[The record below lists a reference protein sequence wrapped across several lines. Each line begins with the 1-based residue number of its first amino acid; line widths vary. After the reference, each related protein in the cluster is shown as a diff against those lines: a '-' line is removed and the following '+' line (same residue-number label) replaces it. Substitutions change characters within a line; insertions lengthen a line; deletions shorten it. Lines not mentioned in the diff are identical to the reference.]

1 LFHDL
6 SALSGEVEVNVAVR
20 ANTGTGTECDI
31 TIGLPGQPPLAKFNR
46 LCHRRIALPQGWKP
60 LVVSAGTAFL
70 TEEMTSVTEELPQ
83 SSMWSAARLR
93 EDVQI
98 DDAMLFWCAD
108 YLLSEGEQEFF
119 WQLRHA
125 RRRREWMLGRI
136 ALKDAVRRLAA
147 AYGVP
152 PICPAEIET
161 HQQPDGSPGIGS
173 VTVEL
178 LGWRPIVSLA
188 HKAGVAIA
196 IAGHPD
202 AARAVGIDLETVEVR
217 EEGFDSFA
225 LTANE
230 LAGLANSSP
239 DQANR
244 AIAKIW
250 CAKEAAGK
258 ALGIGL
264 SNNPKS
270 LETIAADAQTSNRI
284 LVRRSDARS
293 ASEFCAYV
301 FSDGEE
307 VFAVCPIE

>member
-1 LFHDL
+1 MRYHHRN
-6 SALSGEVEVNVAVR
+6 AW
-20 ANTGTGTECDI
+20 
-31 TIGLPGQPPLAKFNR
+31 KFNR
-46 LCHRRIALPQGWKP
+46 LCHRRITLPQAWKP
-60 LVVSAGTAFL
+60 VVISAGTAFL
-70 TEEMTSVTEELPQ
+70 TAEMTVLTQALPQ
-83 SSMWSAARLR
+83 SPMWSASRLR
-93 EDVQI
+93 DDRQI
-98 DDAMLFWCAD
+98 DDAILAWCAD

-119 WQLRHA
+119 WHLSNA

-147 AYGVP
+147 AYGVS

-173 VTVEL
+173 QTVEL

-202 AARAVGIDLETVEVR
+202 AARAVGIDLENIETR
-217 EEGFDSFA
+217 EQGFEKFA
-225 LTANE
+225 LTADE
-230 LAGLANSSP
+230 RAGLANSTP
-239 DQANR
+239 DEVNL

-250 CAKEAAGK
+250 CAKEAVGK

-270 LETIAADAQTSNRI
+270 LETIGVDAQSSDRI
-284 LVRRSDARS
+284 LVRRTGTGSQ
-293 ASEFCAYV
+293 SEFCAHV
-301 FSDGEE
+301 FSDGDE